1 MHRVYMRL
9 NSKHIVLQAG
19 FYWCLIFAAHS
30 PSVLPHIVSF
40 FDAWRWNNIHY
51 SLWSCWSVLLCY
63 WIVILILVRYLIVYK
78 AEMASK
84 NNSFITETA
93 DADVVLSVE
102 TEDLVTC
109 SVCLYEYDQNIR
121 QPKCIPCSH
130 TFCSLC
136 LEVIQLM
143 RSQLFYAPKKR

>member
-1 MHRVYMRL
+1 
-9 NSKHIVLQAG
+9 
-19 FYWCLIFAAHS
+19 
-30 PSVLPHIVSF
+30 
-40 FDAWRWNNIHY
+40 
-51 SLWSCWSVLLCY
+51 
-63 WIVILILVRYLIVYK
+63 
-78 AEMASK
+78 MASK

-143 RSQLFYAPKKR
+143 QSHLFYTPENDSHYIILFFLFKVDPKGKLDPMSTVSSSAELFIHRRFAE